1 MESRISDQVAEEAG
15 QWDARLRS
23 PDCTSADRAR
33 FAEWRDASPQHR
45 EAFERLQTVL
55 TALRRNLVRAEV
67 RAIRDEALRAE
78 RSNSPRK
85 RVFAVAA
92 AITTLGVATALW
104 TTLPGRFQRAP
115 LSESLAMTESLL
127 GLQRSNI
134 YETDV
139 GQRSISTLQDGS
151 SVELDAGTRVKVV
164 LSERARNVELV
175 YGQAL
180 FHVAHDAKR
189 PFIVRAA
196 DRQITALG
204 TQFDVRLDGSSV
216 RVTLIEGK
224 VKVSGETSQNA
235 AYLMPGQQLIARIPG
250 SHGKMAGNFATTSSP
265 GSRDFTTSD
274 GDALVRDVDI
284 GKVTGWRDGR
294 IFLEDLS
301 LAEAVAEMNRHSP
314 VQISVVDP
322 EIAGL
327 RVNGMFRAGEPQAF
341 VAALEQYFPIVARN
355 YSDTQIELTRRR

>member
-1 MESRISDQVAEEAG
+1 MSDQVAEEAG

-33 FAEWRDASPQHR
+33 FAEWRDASPEHR

-55 TALRRNLVRAEV
+55 TALRRNVVRAEV

-78 RSNSPRK
+78 RSSSPRK
-85 RVFAVAA
+85 RAFAVAA

-127 GLQRSNI
+127 GLQRSAI

-151 SVELDAGTRVKVV
+151 SVELDARTRVKVV
-164 LSERARNVELV
+164 LNERARTVELV

-235 AYLMPGQQLIARIPG
+235 AYLMPGQQLIARLPG
-250 SHGKMAGNFATTSSP
+250 SHEKMVSNFTTNSSP
-265 GSRDFTTSD
+265 SPRDVTTSD

-301 LAEAVAEMNRHSP
+301 LAEAVVEMNRHSP
-314 VQISVVDP
+314 VQISVADP
-322 EIAGL
+322 EIASL

-341 VAALEQYFPIVARN
+341 VAALEQYFPIVARHN
-355 YSDTQIELTRRR
+355 GDTQIELTRRR